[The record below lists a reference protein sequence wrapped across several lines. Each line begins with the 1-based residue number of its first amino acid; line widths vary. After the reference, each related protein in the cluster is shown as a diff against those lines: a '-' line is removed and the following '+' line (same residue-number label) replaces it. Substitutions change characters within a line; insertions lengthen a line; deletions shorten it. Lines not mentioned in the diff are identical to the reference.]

1 MLPGDL
7 AGCGVGLICVCGRRR
22 RWLSL
27 IVLVFS
33 PMLQDAC
40 ELHVVEV
47 GLLVDGGL
55 PHQLVDLLVREAVA
69 HGGQE
74 LPQVVLLDEA

>member
-1 MLPGDL
+1 MQSGDL
-7 AGCGVGLICVCGRRR
+7 TGCGVFNLCVCGRRC
-22 RWLSL
+22 RWFSL
-27 IVLVFS
+27 IVLVFGS
-33 PMLQDAC
+33 VLQDAC

-55 PHQLVDLLVREAVA
+55 PDQLIHLLVGEAVT